1 MPKDKINLLPQE
13 DFEKKPLGKFLL
25 WALSAGR
32 WIVILTELVVI
43 AAFISRFKFD
53 RDLTD
58 LHDKIKQK
66 QAIIQSY
73 SAFEKEFRFFK
84 TRIAQIQTLYAKQV
98 DSSAVLNTV
107 ALSLPG
113 DVLLSQFSFEES
125 SLSISGVALSEEGLG
140 NFLAG
145 LITSKKF
152 KNIDVSS
159 ITRKKDEAGIRFSF
173 TAIWAEGGANNA
185 I

>member
-32 WIVILTELVVI
+32 WIVIFTELIVI

-73 SAFEKEFRFFK
+73 SAFEKDFRFFK
-84 TRIAQIQTLYAKQV
+84 TRIAEIKSLYAKQV
-98 DSSAVLNTV
+98 SSTDVLNTI
-107 ALSLPG
+107 ASTLPN
-113 DVLLSQFSFEES
+113 DVLLSQFSFEKS
-125 SLSISGVALSEEGLG
+125 SLSLSGIALSEEGLG

-145 LITSKKF
+145 LIASKKF
-152 KNIDVSS
+152 KDINVSS
-159 ITRKKDEAGIRFSF
+159 ITHKKDEAGIRFNF
-173 TAIWAEGGANNA
+173 TATWTEGGKKNA

>member
-73 SAFEKEFRFFK
+73 SAFEKDFRFFQ
-84 TRIAQIQTLYAKQV
+84 TRIAQIQTLYSKQV
-98 DSSAVLNTV
+98 DSAAVLNTV
-107 ALSLPG
+107 ASNMPN
-113 DVLLSQFSFEES
+113 DVLLSQFSFEGT
-125 SLSISGVALSEEGLG
+125 SLSLSGVALSEEGLG

-173 TAIWAEGGANNA
+173 TAVWTEGEKKNA

>member
-1 MPKDKINLLPQE
+1 MPKDRINLLPQE
-13 DFEKKPLGKFLL
+13 NFEKQPLGKFLL

-84 TRIAQIQTLYAKQV
+84 TRIAKIQSLYSKQINSV
-98 DSSAVLNTV
+98 EVLNTV
-107 ALSLPG
+107 ASNMPN
-113 DVLLSQFSFEES
+113 DVLLSQFNFDGS
-125 SLSISGVALSEEGLG
+125 SLTISGVALSEEGLG

-145 LITSKKF
+145 LLTSNKF

-159 ITRKKDEAGIRFSF
+159 ITRKKNEAGIRFSF
-173 TAIWAEGGANNA
+173 TATWTGGKKQNA

>member
-32 WIVILTELVVI
+32 WIVILTELIVI
-43 AAFISRFKFD
+43 AAFLSRFKFD

-66 QAIIQSY
+66 QAIVQSY
-73 SAFEKEFRFFK
+73 STFEKEFRFFK
-84 TRIAQIQTLYAKQV
+84 TRITEIKSLYAKQI
-98 DSSAVLNTV
+98 DSTAVLNTV
-107 ALSLPG
+107 AQSMPA
-113 DVLLSQFSFEES
+113 DVLLSQFSFENS

-145 LITSKKF
+145 LISSKKF

-159 ITRKKDEAGIRFSF
+159 IGRKKDEAGINFSF
-173 TAIWAEGGANNA
+173 TAVWTEGGNNNA

>member
-43 AAFISRFKFD
+43 TAFISRFKFD

-66 QAIIQSY
+66 QAIVQSY
-73 SAFEKEFRFFK
+73 SAFEEEFRFFK
-84 TRIAQIQTLYAKQV
+84 TRIAQIKTLYSKQI
-98 DSSAVLNTV
+98 DSAAVLNTV
-107 ALSLPG
+107 ALNMPN
-113 DVLLSQFSFEES
+113 DVLLSQFSFEGT

-152 KNIDVSS
+152 TDIDVSS
-159 ITRKKDEAGIRFSF
+159 ITRKRDEAGIRFSF
-173 TAIWAEGGANNA
+173 TAVWKEGEKENA